1 MVGSVDSA
9 RHKFIVGVDFG
20 TTFTSVAF
28 AHTASPDEIKIVQTW
43 PSGGTGSPSADQVP
57 SEIHYT
63 NPQTRE
69 KKWGYE
75 VLNFKDADPLKWFKL
90 LLQKPIETDNTPLGT
105 VSATNPAPRAP
116 RGMFSGLFGR
126 HAGLSASFSPPTVT
140 LAQKTSRMLEKL
152 HIAPVTVVADFLSSV
167 LEVTKASMER
177 SYDSTWVRSSRVE
190 YVLTIPAIWDD
201 AARDLMVQAAEKAG
215 FGKHRADFNLVNEPE
230 SAAAYT
236 LQAIQPA
243 SLKRGDTFIVC
254 DAGGGT
260 VDLISYKVTDLDPLR
275 LDESV
280 PGGGDF
286 CGSEFL
292 NERFLEYIRGVL
304 GDSIVDNMKLKPRR
318 EMMRTWEE
326 KVKFTFGNHIDTEDN
341 TYDVFVPGVLDNER
355 ARVQDN
361 IHTMKTDDV
370 RQIFDPVVDCIV
382 ELVQK
387 QEAKVREKGEQV
399 AAILLVGGFGSSEY
413 LRKRLQDTLYGGQTL
428 QVMQP
433 VNARSAIVRG
443 ALLRGLEGSIV
454 KERRARRFYG
464 VPANTSF
471 REAGPTGAQ
480 YLLPH
485 NNGTWDLRW
494 ENADSAVKDH
504 KFWQPLEEKWRV
516 RSMWA
521 WYITQGMIVGN
532 THSVTFDFCRAIKDP
547 INPNDLKFRCEL
559 FSCDLREAPDFV
571 WRNPRAGTKLCI
583 LPADLSHISH
593 GRFKRKTNS
602 RGVRY
607 YSVDYEIRMTL
618 VDEVLKFEL
627 LFEGVVCGEV
637 RARFV

>member
-1 MVGSVDSA
+1 MVGSVDPA
-9 RHKFIVGVDFG
+9 RQKFIVGVDFG

-28 AHTASPDEIKIVQTW
+28 AHTASPDEVKLVQTW

-57 SEIHYT
+57 TEIHYT

-75 VLNFKDADPLKWFKL
+75 VLNLKEAEPLRWFKL
-90 LLQKPIETDNTPLGT
+90 LLQKPVQMDNTPLGT
-105 VSATNPAPRAP
+105 ISATNPAPRASL
-116 RGMFSGLFGR
+116 RMFSGLFGR
-126 HAGLSASFSPPTVT
+126 HAGLSASFNPPTVT

-167 LEVTKASMER
+167 LEVTRASMER
-177 SYDSTWVRSSRVE
+177 TYDSNWVRSSRVE

-201 AARDLMVQAAEKAG
+201 TARDLMVQAAEKAG
-215 FGKHRADFNLVNEPE
+215 FGKHRTDFNLVNEPE

-236 LQAIQPA
+236 LHATQHTN
-243 SLKRGDTFIVC
+243 LKQGDTFIVC

-260 VDLISYKVTDLDPLR
+260 VDLISYKVTGIDPLT

-280 PGGGDF
+280 SGGGDF
-286 CGSEFL
+286 CGSVFL

-304 GDSIVDNMKLKPRR
+304 GDAIVDNMKLKPRR

-326 KVKFTFGNHIDTEDN
+326 KVKFTFGNHTNTDDN
-341 TYDVFVPGVLDNER
+341 TYDVFVPGVLNNER

-361 IHTMKTDDV
+361 IHTMEVDDV
-370 RQIFDPVVDCIV
+370 RKIFDPVVDCIV
-382 ELVQK
+382 DLVQQ
-387 QEAKVREKGEQV
+387 QEEKVRENGEQV

-413 LRKRLQDTLYGGQTL
+413 LRKRLQDTLYGGKTL
-428 QVMQP
+428 QVIQP

-443 ALLRGLEGSIV
+443 ALLRGLEGSV
-454 KERRARRFYG
+454 VGGQRARRFYG
-464 VPANTSF
+464 ISVGTIF
-471 REAGPTGAQ
+471 REAGSTGDK

-485 NNGTWDLRW
+485 GTWG
-494 ENADSAVKDH
+494 NADSAVKDH
-504 KFWQPLEEKWRV
+504 KFWCRLEEDWTV
-516 RSMWA
+516 RGMWI
-521 WYITQGMIVGN
+521 WYIKQGMIIGN
-532 THSVTFDFCRAIKDP
+532 MHSVTFDFYQAIKEP
-547 INPNDLKFRCEL
+547 ITPNDLKFRCEL
-559 FSCDLREAPDFV
+559 FSCDLREAPDFE
-571 WRNPRAGTKLCI
+571 WRNPGAATKLCI

-593 GRFKRKTNS
+593 EHFRRKTNS

-607 YSVDYEIRMTL
+607 YCVDYQIKMTL
-618 VDEVLKFEL
+618 VDEVLKFEY
-627 LFEGVVCGEV
+627 LFEGVIYGEV